1 MANSAAGRKAD
12 LPFAHVSECLSAV
25 IIVTH
30 LLGVLGGVLLS
41 VFLSRCYRL
50 CMLNVFHVGVSDNTG
65 R

>member
-30 LLGVLGGVLLS
+30 LLGVLGGRTVVCLS
-41 VFLSRCYRL
+41 LK
-50 CMLNVFHVGVSDNTG
+50 MLPALHA
-65 R
+65 